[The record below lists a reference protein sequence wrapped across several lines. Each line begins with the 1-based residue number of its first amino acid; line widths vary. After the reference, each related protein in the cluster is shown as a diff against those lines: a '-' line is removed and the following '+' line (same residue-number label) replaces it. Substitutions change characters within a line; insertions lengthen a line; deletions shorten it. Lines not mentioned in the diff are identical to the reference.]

1 MKAHLLTLCILF
13 GFFLSISLAYGDD
26 IPIHGEWDDEDYRA
40 HPINQGENS
49 LIL

>member
-26 IPIHGEWDDEDYRA
+26 KESVSSS
-40 HPINQGENS
+40 S
-49 LIL
+49 L